1 LLTGANTL
9 PFYYLKKTTVMLKKI
24 FKEPLLHFLFIST
37 LFFLIFDVLNPSKD
51 SNSVIDISKG
61 RIEQLHARFQK
72 TWQRSPSDEE
82 LAALIRD
89 YALDEIYNLE
99 ARALSLDNNDAVI
112 KRRLRQKMEFMLQD
126 TILDTPSQSEIK
138 NFYQDNRGNYL
149 KESRYSFE
157 QIFISLNRNKEDLN
171 TIIEKQKIQIALGD
185 KPAGDITLLPNF
197 IVSISESDIERKFG
211 IDFLDGLTKLET
223 DNWQGPV
230 RSGLGLHFVHIT
242 SIEKGLLPELDK
254 VYDKVIDDMK
264 YQQKHAAKIDFEK
277 ILFERYEIR
286 VEGKISMRE
295 NG

>member
-1 LLTGANTL
+1 
-9 PFYYLKKTTVMLKKI
+9 MLKKI

-51 SNSVIDISKG
+51 SNSVINISKG

-99 ARALSLDNNDAVI
+99 ARALGLDNNDAVI

-126 TILDTPSQSEIK
+126 TILDKPSQSEIK
-138 NFYQDNRGNYL
+138 NFYQDNRAKYL

-171 TIIEKQKIQIALGD
+171 TIIEKQKIKIALGD
-185 KPAGDITLLPNF
+185 KPTGDITLLPKF
-197 IVSISESDIERKFG
+197 LVSIFESDIERKFG
-211 IDFLDGLTKLET
+211 IDFLDALTKLET

-230 RSGLGLHFVHIT
+230 RSGLGLHFVNIT
-242 SIEKGLLPELDK
+242 SLEKGLLPELDK

-277 ILFERYEIR
+277 ILFERYEILI
-286 VEGKISMRE
+286 EGEISMRE
-295 NG
+295 DG